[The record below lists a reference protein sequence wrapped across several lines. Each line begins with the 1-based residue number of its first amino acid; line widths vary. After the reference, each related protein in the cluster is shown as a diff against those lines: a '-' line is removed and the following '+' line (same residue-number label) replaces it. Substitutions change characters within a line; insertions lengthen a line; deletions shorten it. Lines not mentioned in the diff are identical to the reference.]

1 MSNSIVER
9 LVVSMLGGVE
19 LVANERS
26 AADHL
31 ADGEDAVSLDGV
43 DADTLPVALCEELRP
58 VRLVRG
64 FRPDLT
70 VSRGD
75 RVERGGRSE
84 RFSDVHLLGDRAC
97 YREVVLDRLRVAC
110 RGRKRVEMVSLRYV
124 SESDAASRE
133 E

>member
-43 DADTLPVALCEELRP
+43 NADLLPVTLGEQLGPEGLVGGLC
-58 VRLVRG
+58 V
-64 FRPDLT
+64 DLT
-70 VSRGD
+70 VCGED
-75 RVERGGRSE
+75 GVERGGRGE
-84 RFSDVHLLGDRAC
+84 RFGDVDLLGNGRGD
-97 YREVVLDRLRVAC
+97 REVVLDGFRVAY
-110 RGRKRVEMVSLRYV
+110 L
-124 SESDAASRE
+124 
-133 E
+133 